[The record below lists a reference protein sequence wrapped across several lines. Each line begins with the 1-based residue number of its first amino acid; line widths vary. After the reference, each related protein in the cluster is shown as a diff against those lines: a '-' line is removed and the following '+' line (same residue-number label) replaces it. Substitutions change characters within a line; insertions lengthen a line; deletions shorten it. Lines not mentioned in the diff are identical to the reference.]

1 MNHSELWN
9 ICQNIIY
16 QDNSPLP
23 SDHPLNA
30 RLVCPEY
37 SKSVEEVKTYP
48 FLENDR
54 MFMLCWNLSSQKS
67 KSNKTGTLSATMCP
81 SPKPF
86 YSQLDFRNGTKTQ
99 LHTHDYLELGYVV
112 NGEFRQKILGKDIT
126 FNQGDFCLIDKNC
139 LHQDYLFDSSATI
152 LFLGI
157 ANDMFTEIMNENI
170 TTQKMISFLQTALIR
185 QKDLQQYVHLR
196 PSSNVSVERMENC
209 LGHLIK
215 ELFFHEAGSYY
226 IRKGLLF
233 RIFRL
238 LSTEYEFSL
247 SREQRKTMNWIIFEE
262 VSDYIKRNYSN
273 VTVQDLCNEFHF
285 QEDYFNRLIK
295 NKTGMTYSAYL
306 QKIRLEK
313 AASMLTHTKKTV
325 EEICEMVGYKNKGFF
340 YKIFKEKYGMNPA
353 GYRSKHSS

>member
-1 MNHSELWN
+1 MKHTELLE
-9 ICQNIIY
+9 ICQNILYHSTTPI
-16 QDNSPLP
+16 PA
-23 SDHPLNA
+23 DHPLNS

-48 FLENDR
+48 FVENDR
-54 MFMLCWNLSSQKS
+54 VFMLCWSFESQYPTH
-67 KSNKTGTLSATMCP
+67 NGILSATMCP

-112 NGEFRQKILGKDIT
+112 EGEFRQKILGKDIT
-126 FNQGDFCLIDKNC
+126 FHQGDFCLIDKSC
-139 LHQDYLFDSSATI
+139 LHQDYLFNSPATI

-170 TTQKMISFLQTALIR
+170 TTQKMISFLQSALIR
-185 QKDLQQYVHLR
+185 QKDLQQYVHFK
-196 PSSNVSVERMENC
+196 PGTDTSVERIEKC
-209 LGHLIK
+209 LGHLVK
-215 ELFFHEAGSYY
+215 ELFYNEAGSSY

-247 SREQRKTMNWIIFEE
+247 SKEQRKTMNWIIFEE
-262 VSDYIKRNYSN
+262 VSDYMKRNSSHI
-273 VTVQDLCNEFHF
+273 TITDLCNEFHF

-295 NKTGMTYSAYL
+295 NKTGMTYSTYL
-306 QKIRLEK
+306 QQIRLEK
-313 AASMLTHTKKTV
+313 AAHMLTHTQMTID
-325 EEICEMVGYKNKGFF
+325 EICGAVGYKNKGFF
-340 YKIFKEKYGMNPA
+340 YKIFKEKYRMKPA
-353 GYRSKHSS
+353 EYRKGA

>member
-16 QDNSPLP
+16 QNNAPIP
-23 SDHPLNA
+23 ADHPLNA

-48 FLENDR
+48 FLEKDR
-54 MFMLCWNLSSQKS
+54 IFMVCWTLYGNSLS
-67 KSNKTGTLSATMCP
+67 NTGSLSATMCP

-86 YSQLDFRNGTKTQ
+86 YSQLDFRNGSCTQ

-112 NGEFRQKILGKDIT
+112 DGEFRQKILGKDIT
-126 FNQGDFCLIDKNC
+126 FNKGDFCLIDKNC
-139 LHQDYLFDSSATI
+139 LHQDYLFDSPATI

-157 ANDMFTEIMNENI
+157 ANDMFTEIMDENI
-170 TTQKMISFLQTALIR
+170 TTQKMISFLQSALIR
-185 QKDLQQYVHLR
+185 QKDLQQYILFK
-196 PSSNVSVERMENC
+196 PGSDTSVERMESC
-209 LGHLIK
+209 LALLVK
-215 ELFFHEAGSYY
+215 ELFHNETGSYY

-262 VSDYIKRNYSN
+262 ISDYMKQHYSH
-273 VTVQDLCNEFHF
+273 VTITDLCNEFHF
-285 QEDYFNRLIK
+285 QEDYFNRMIR

-306 QKIRLEK
+306 QQIRLEK
-313 AASMLTHTKKTV
+313 AATLLLRSQLTID
-325 EEICEMVGYKNKGFF
+325 EICEAVGYKNKGFF
-340 YKIFKEKYGMNPA
+340 YKIFKEKYGMKPA
-353 GYRSKHSS
+353 EYRKNSI